1 MTPKEKAKEL
11 VERFNIKV
19 NVYYTEDSIPNIM
32 NVPMINKSVKQLA
45 LICVDEIIISLTQY
59 GKDSN
64 ELQNMDRELYYWNEV
79 KQEIEKL

>member
-11 VERFNIKV
+11 
-19 NVYYTEDSIPNIM
+19 
-32 NVPMINKSVKQLA
+32 INKYWITINEIELDFISWNQAKHCA
-45 LICVDEIIISLTQY
+45 LICVNEIIISLTQY

-64 ELQNMDRELYYWNEV
+64 ELQNMDRELNYWNEV